1 MKPTKF
7 HAKEILQVVESNTTI
22 RTDELLKT
30 IGCAPRTLYIKLRE
44 YEYMSSI
51 NQKRKFITLSTTPE
65 YDENGLWEHR
75 GAVFS
80 KWGGVKE
87 TIVHLVNSSTM
98 GLTPSKISNLLKTIV
113 TSQLLDCLKEK
124 RMIRIRFGRNQVYF
138 SPCKLISKLQIEKR
152 KKYIQTHVKGA
163 AKNII
168 QQESKHYDI
177 DKVHF
182 GFLAQLILSDALT
195 PDDIYIMLDNMGK
208 SVERKDIK
216 EIIIQHN
223 LDLKKTQ
230 FQLVFL
236 TKRGKDAGSVNEDL

>member
-7 HAKEILQVVESNTTI
+7 HAKEILQVLEDNI
-22 RTDELLKT
+22 ALRTDELLKI
-30 IGCAPRTLYIKLRE
+30 IGCAPRTLYVKLQE
-44 YEYMSSI
+44 YEYISSI
-51 NQKRKFITLSTTPE
+51 NQKRNFITLSTTPE

-80 KWGGVKE
+80 KWGNVKE

-98 GLTPSKISNLLKTIV
+98 GLTPGQISNLLKTIV
-113 TSQLLDCLKEK
+113 TPQLLDCLKEK
-124 RMIRIRFGRNQVYF
+124 RTIRVRFGRNQVY
-138 SPCKLISKLQIEKR
+138 SSSDRSISKSQIEKR
-152 KKYIQTHVKGA
+152 KRYIQNHVKGTT
-163 AKNII
+163 KSII
-168 QQESKHYDI
+168 QQESKPYDI

-195 PDDIYIMLDNMGK
+195 PEYIYTMLDAMGK

-223 LDLKKTQ
+223 LVQKKIS
-230 FQLVFL
+230 FNWRF
-236 TKRGKDAGSVNEDL
+236 

>member
-7 HAKEILQVVESNTTI
+7 HAKEILQVLEDNI
-22 RTDELLKT
+22 ALRTDELLKI
-30 IGCAPRTLYIKLRE
+30 IGCAPRTLYVKLQD
-44 YEYMSSI
+44 YEYISSI
-51 NQKRKFITLSTTPE
+51 NQKRNFITLSTTPE

-80 KWGGVKE
+80 KWGNVKE

-98 GLTPSKISNLLKTIV
+98 GLTPGQISNLLKTIV
-113 TSQLLDCLKEK
+113 TPQLLDCLKEK
-124 RMIRIRFGRNQVYF
+124 RTIRVRFGRNQVYF
-138 SPCKLISKLQIEKR
+138 SSDRSISKSQIEKR
-152 KKYIQTHVKGA
+152 KKYIQNHVKGTTES
-163 AKNII
+163 II
-168 QQESKHYDI
+168 QQESKPYGI

-195 PDDIYIMLDNMGK
+195 PEDIYTMLDAMGK

-223 LDLKKTQ
+223 LVQKKIS
-230 FQLVFL
+230 FNWRF
-236 TKRGKDAGSVNEDL
+236 